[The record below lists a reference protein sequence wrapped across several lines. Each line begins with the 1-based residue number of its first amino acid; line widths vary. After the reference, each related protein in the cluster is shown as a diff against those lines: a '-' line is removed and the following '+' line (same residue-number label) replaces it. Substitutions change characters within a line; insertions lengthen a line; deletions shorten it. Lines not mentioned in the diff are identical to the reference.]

1 MILDDKCYPAVL
13 VYECVYTVYSECC
26 ICMYRISG
34 GLFIHAEFNTADPY
48 TWLVSLE
55 ILFISWIISQNPT
68 RYDTKLSL
76 LLLEKF
82 NRRFLCQESE
92 KQNGR
97 KCVFLNYFVP
107 SKPGFVN
114 TFFFKSYFEFE
125 KVSDC
130 EYCAYV
136 GGITQYEES
145 VCFHTPLLPSPL
157 NMEIYILNSYKILIK

>member
-1 MILDDKCYPAVL
+1 M
-13 VYECVYTVYSECC
+13 
-26 ICMYRISG
+26 
-34 GLFIHAEFNTADPY
+34 
-48 TWLVSLE
+48 
-55 ILFISWIISQNPT
+55 
-68 RYDTKLSL
+68 YDTKLSL
-76 LLLEKF
+76 LLLAKF

-157 NMEIYILNSYKILIK
+157 NMEIYILNSYKNINQINEKS